1 MQNNKKSF
9 NFIYFSVSA
18 MLFLI
23 AVCVMFILPKSN
35 DGQNLGA
42 NYASEL
48 SFTSGTGSSS
58 NPYIISNAD
67 QLSEL
72 AYNVNTLHNTYEDK
86 YFELNAD
93 IDLSGISSWKPIG
106 NDDYNF
112 QGNFNGNGHRI
123 TGLKYLSTSTSA
135 TSSVVYGGLFGY
147 INGSVIKNLTIA
159 GGSVSSFYAGAIAG
173 YSSTSTITN
182 CQSVDVDIDGIRY
195 AGGLIGYAYNTT
207 FSNCMNTSDVTM
219 TRTGSVTSGYSGGI
233 VGYGLSSSVSISYN
247 SGTILAYQSEYD
259 NSQILYAGGIA
270 GSFGAGSISECYNLG
285 YIRAGYNTSTST
297 SYAGGI
303 TGYGGSISNSGN
315 SGSIYAYSEQ
325 ETSQTDLN
333 GDPEV
338 LFNMGGQIP
347 YYVRF
352 EPNWKV
358 SNANIFY
365 TYTTSAYAGGISGY
379 TTYSPSYCYN
389 VGSITGGKQT
399 VSCIFT
405 YVVYVEDL
413 ATSTSAENWRGLFD
427 ASRLEISYTS
437 KYYYSP
443 INGNTNLT
451 NTNCYGNASYDLNI
465 AGNFRNYKD
474 EKIIHNQSPWY
485 TFRENNS
492 WSSAKTFS
500 TSSANTYVYDDAD
513 QFIAVSDALQTKF
526 ITTKDD
532 DTMKY
537 SINLRYFWREG
548 KNDEGYNEKTL
559 YSNSYNNT
567 VKFSSKNNT
576 QLSNLINNGL
586 SPTYWA
592 KNSLMNNGYPFP
604 KNLMWSANA
613 QSF

>member
-1 MQNNKKSF
+1 
-9 NFIYFSVSA
+9 
-18 MLFLI
+18 MLFLV
-23 AVCVMFILPKSN
+23 AVCFMFILPKSN

-159 GGSVSSFYAGAIAG
+159 GGSISSYYAGALAA
-173 YSSTSTITN
+173 YSDSSTITN
-182 CQSVDVDIDGIRY
+182 CKSIDVDIDGIRY
-195 AGGLIGYAYNTT
+195 AGGLVGYSYSTT
-207 FSNCMNTSDVTM
+207 FSKCVNTSDVTM
-219 TRTGSVTSGYSGGI
+219 TRTGTSSSGYSGGI

-247 SGTILAYQSEYD
+247 SGTILAYQSKYD

-270 GSFGAGSISECYNLG
+270 GSFGVGSISECYNLG

-303 TGYGGSISNSGN
+303 TGYGGNISNSGN
-315 SGSIYAYSEQ
+315 SGSVYAYSEQ
-325 ETSQTDLN
+325 KTSQTDLN

-338 LFNMGGQIP
+338 LFNLNGQIP
-347 YYVRF
+347 YYFRF

-358 SNANIFY
+358 SNANILF

-379 TTYSPSYCYN
+379 TRYSPSYCYN

-413 ATSTSAENWRGLFD
+413 PTSISAENWRGLFD

-513 QFIAVSDALQTKF
+513 QFIPVSDALQTKF
-526 ITTKDD
+526 ITTKDG

-567 VKFSSKNNT
+567 VKFSSRNNT

-592 KNSLMNNGYPFP
+592 KNSLMNNGYPLP

>member
-1 MQNNKKSF
+1 MQNNRKSF

-18 MLFLI
+18 MLFLV
-23 AVCVMFILPKSN
+23 AVCFMFILPKSN

-135 TSSVVYGGLFGY
+135 TSSVAYGGLFGY
-147 INGSVIKNLTIA
+147 IYGSVIKNLTIA
-159 GGSVSSFYAGAIAG
+159 GGSISSYYAGALAG
-173 YSSTSTITN
+173 YSLTSTITN

-195 AGGLIGYAYNTT
+195 AGGLVGYSYSTT
-207 FSNCMNTSDVTM
+207 FSKCVNTSDVTM
-219 TRTGSVTSGYSGGI
+219 TRTGTSSSGYSGGI
-233 VGYGLSSSVSISYN
+233 VGYGLTSSVSVSYN
-247 SGTILAYQSEYD
+247 SGSIYAYQSSYD
-259 NSQILYAGGIA
+259 NSQSLYAGGIA

-333 GDPEV
+333 GDPIV
-338 LFNMGGQIP
+338 AFNNGAQP
-347 YYVRF
+347 YYYRL

-358 SNANIFY
+358 SNANILY
-365 TYTTSAYAGGISGY
+365 TYTTNAYAGGISGY

-389 VGSITGGKQT
+389 VGSISGGKQT
-399 VSCIFT
+399 VNCTFT
-405 YVVYVEDL
+405 FVFYCLD
-413 ATSTSAENWRGLFD
+413 ASSISAENWEGVFE
-427 ASRLEISYTS
+427 ASKVVFSYTS

-443 INGNTNLT
+443 INGNTNLN

-465 AGNFRNYKD
+465 GGNFQNYSDIKQV
-474 EKIIHNQSPWY
+474 HNVSPWY
-485 TFRENNS
+485 KFYYNNN
-492 WSSAKTFS
+492 WDSAESFS
-500 TSSANTYVYDDAD
+500 TSSTKTTTFDDANG
-513 QFIAVSDALQTKF
+513 FTAVDDSLRTKF
-526 ITTKDD
+526 ITTKNG

-548 KNDEGYNEKTL
+548 KNDEGYKEVTL

-576 QLSNLINNGL
+576 QLSNLINSGL
-586 SPTYWA
+586 SSTYWA